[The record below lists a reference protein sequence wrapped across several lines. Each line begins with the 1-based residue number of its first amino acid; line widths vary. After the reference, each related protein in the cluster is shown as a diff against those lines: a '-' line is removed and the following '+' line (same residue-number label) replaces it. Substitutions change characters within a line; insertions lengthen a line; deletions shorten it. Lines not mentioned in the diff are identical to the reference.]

1 MTIIESLGRILTC
14 KIDAADAALEK
25 FHQDM
30 KENPA
35 RALRWADDVFLAAAE
50 KELNQE
56 TLNELRE
63 AIAMDMAESYVE
75 NKIAEVTREIVRSAN
90 SLEAASS
97 PSANLLAQQRKV
109 AQARLLETLQ
119 KIGGRL

>member
-1 MTIIESLGRILTC
+1 MTIIESLGRILAC

-35 RALRWADDVFLAAAE
+35 RALRWADDVFLAAVE

-56 TLNELRE
+56 TLSELRE

-75 NKIAEVTREIVRSAN
+75 NKIAEVTREIVRSAI
-90 SLEAASS
+90 SLEASSS
-97 PSANLLAQQRKV
+97 PSANLVAQQRKV

-119 KIGGRL
+119 KIEGRL